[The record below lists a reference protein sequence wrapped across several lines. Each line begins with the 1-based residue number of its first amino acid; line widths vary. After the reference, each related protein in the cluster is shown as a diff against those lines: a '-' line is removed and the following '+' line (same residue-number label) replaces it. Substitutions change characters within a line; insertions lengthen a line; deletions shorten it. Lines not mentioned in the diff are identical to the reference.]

1 MPFWPIWLEDKGL
14 RPTEIG
20 FILAAAPFVRAF
32 TSPIVAHVA
41 DRKGL
46 RQPIILFLAIVAL
59 LSFTLFNWSSGFW
72 LILAITVIFY
82 TFLSSS
88 QPLAESLTM
97 HAVRE
102 KEVNYGKI
110 RLWGSITFILGAVL
124 AGNILEGRSSDVVLF
139 MTTVGLI
146 FIVLASFQL
155 PKTQFTASKTS
166 ELPIL
171 TLIQNKPFVL
181 MLLAAAMVQS
191 SHAVV
196 YSFSTIHWKSI
207 GFSETLIGL
216 LWAEGVIAEII
227 LFHYSSKVFKYIKPI
242 FLIIIGGAAGV
253 LRWIILGSTDF
264 LPFLIFAQALHGL
277 TFGATHLGAIHF
289 ISDTIPER
297 QSATAQSLF
306 SALVMGIGIGSAT
319 MLSGWIFSRFAS
331 QAYFPMALLCI
342 FGISFALTTY
352 LVSKRQRE

>member
-1 MPFWPIWLEDKGL
+1 MPFWPIWL
-14 RPTEIG
+14 EIG

-32 TSPIVAHVA
+32 TSPFVAHVA
-41 DRKGL
+41 DKKGI
-46 RQPIILFLAIVAL
+46 RQPIILFLATAAL

-72 LILAITVIFY
+72 PILAITVIFY

-102 KEVNYGKI
+102 KDVSYGKI
-110 RLWGSITFILGAVL
+110 RLWGSITFILGAIL
-124 AGNILEGRSSDVVLF
+124 AGNILEGRSTNAVLF
-139 MTTVGLI
+139 ITTIGLI

-155 PKTQFTASKTS
+155 PKTHFIISKNS
-166 ELPIL
+166 EFPIL
-171 TLIQNKPFVL
+171 DLLRNKPFVL
-181 MLLAAAMVQS
+181 MLLATAMVQS

-216 LWAEGVIAEII
+216 LWAEGVIAEIL
-227 LFHYSSKVFKYIKPI
+227 LFHYSARVFKYIKPV
-242 FLIIIGGAAGV
+242 FLIMIGGAAGI
-253 LRWIILGSTDF
+253 LRWTIMGSTDF

-277 TFGATHLGAIHF
+277 TFGATHLGAIYY
-289 ISDTIPER
+289 ISDTIHER
-297 QSATAQSLF
+297 QSATAQSLL

-319 MLSGWIFSRFAS
+319 MLSGWIFANFAS

-342 FGISFALTTY
+342 FGIFFGISTY
-352 LVSKRQRE
+352 LISKRQYE